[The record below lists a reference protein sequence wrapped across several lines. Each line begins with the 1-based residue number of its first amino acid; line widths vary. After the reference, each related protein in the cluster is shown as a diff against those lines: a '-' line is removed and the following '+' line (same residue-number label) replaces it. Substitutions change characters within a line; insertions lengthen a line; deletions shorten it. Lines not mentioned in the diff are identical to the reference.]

1 MQTQNGEKNMTFKI
15 QKNNLDS
22 FYSSDPK
29 VFAKKYFQYLSK
41 VLQSISASEIEV
53 FIKSLLEAR
62 KTGASIFFAGNG
74 GSAATASHFANDLA
88 IGTNDYNTPF
98 KAISLSDNNA
108 ILTALGND
116 FGYDEVF
123 SRQIQVL
130 GKKGD
135 LIVCISASGNSPNL
149 IKAFTSAK
157 LIGVKTIAITAFD
170 GGKMKKLADE
180 GIHVP
185 TEQKEY
191 GPAEDAHMVLD
202 HLVSGYLMRYIKNG

>member
-1 MQTQNGEKNMTFKI
+1 M
-15 QKNNLDS
+15 
-22 FYSSDPK
+22 
-29 VFAKKYFQYLSK
+29 
-41 VLQSISASEIEV
+41 
-53 FIKSLLEAR
+53 
-62 KTGASIFFAGNG
+62 GASIFFAGNG
-74 GSAATASHFANDLA
+74 GSASTASHFANDLA

-170 GGKMKKLADE
+170 GGKMKKIADE